1 MKIVVLS
8 PHRDDAALA
17 LGLTIGAWLGQ
28 GHAVEVMNVFSRTEQ
43 APYSDVDSLHGNDR
57 VSFATAVRKREDESW
72 VKLYQ
77 GLPGKGRVTLSELN
91 LKDAPLRLH
100 CGLDEVYREPEL
112 TEKIVLKLKRAL
124 EQSRAAAL
132 VLPLGVGGHVDHLTV
147 RQLALPAD
155 MNVTPVAF
163 YEEQPY
169 SAQEPALVETAV
181 QESALAAGV
190 PLEAVF
196 AAEPAADIE
205 AAIKR
210 KRRMALCYD
219 SQYEDAT
226 AEKIA
231 SFSAQY
237 DGRERLWTNAAWRA
251 TTFVR

>member
-1 MKIVVLS
+1 MRIVVLS

-17 LGLTIGAWLGQ
+17 LGLTIGAWLEQ

-43 APYSDVDSLHGNDR
+43 APFSDVDSLHGNDR

-100 CGLDEVYREPEL
+100 CGVDEVFREPEP
-112 TEKIVLKLKRAL
+112 TEKVVLKIKRAL
-124 EQSRAAAL
+124 ELSRAAVL

-163 YEEQPY
+163 YEDQPY
-169 SAQEPALVETAV
+169 SAEKPAEVEPAV
-181 QESALAAGV
+181 QEGALAAGA
-190 PLEAVF
+190 PLQAWF
-196 AAEPAADIE
+196 AAEPPADMA

-226 AEKIA
+226 AEA
-231 SFSAQY
+231 VADYSAKY
-237 DGRERLWTNAAWRA
+237 GGRERLWTNAAWRA
-251 TTFVR
+251 TSFVR

>member
-17 LGLTIGAWLGQ
+17 LGLTIGAWLEQ

-43 APYSDVDSLHGNDR
+43 APFSDVDSLHGNDR

-72 VKLYQ
+72 VRLYQ

-100 CGLDEVYREPEL
+100 CGLDEVFREPEP
-112 TEKIVLKLKRAL
+112 TEKVMQKIKRAL
-124 EQSRAAAL
+124 ELSHSAVL

-147 RQLALPAD
+147 RQLALPVD

-163 YEEQPY
+163 YEDQPY
-169 SAQEPALVETAV
+169 SAQKPALVEQAV
-181 QESALAAGV
+181 QAGALAAGA
-190 PLEAVF
+190 PLQAVF
-196 AAEPAADIE
+196 AAGPAADVG
-205 AAIKR
+205 AALKR

-231 SFSAQY
+231 DYSVQY
-237 DGRERLWTNAAWRA
+237 EGRERLWTNAAWRGI
-251 TTFVR
+251 TFVR